1 MLQPI
6 RQDHEILC
14 QNCGCVLAEI
24 PDSQANVFGV
34 DSNTIKT
41 TQPSLINSV
50 ILGTALDK
58 NVNRKL
64 QRTYAQYSEEQGLRF
79 LDDMIKEFDL
89 PTSLAIDTYR
99 ILKKKNKPL
108 TEKNVTRQL
117 VVILQKDDNY
127 LFINKTK
134 KLITKYRLF
143 LK

>member
-6 RQDHEILC
+6 QQGHEILC
-14 QNCGCVLAEI
+14 PNCGCVLVEV
-24 PDSQANVFGV
+24 PEPQPNMFGV
-34 DSNTIKT
+34 DSGVIKT
-41 TQPSLINSV
+41 VQPSLINSV
-50 ILGTALDK
+50 LLGTALDK

-79 LDDMIKEFDL
+79 LDDLIKEFDL
-89 PTSLAIDTYR
+89 PTSLAVDTFH

-134 KLITKYRLF
+134 KLIIKYRLF